1 MIFED
6 KHYISILPKCFFMV
20 SILTA
25 ILAAGWLMFAD
36 TNTLFGWL
44 KPYAIRGDFSRH
56 LILMS
61 CSIIY
66 FLRLLITVS
75 VFLKRRMTWF
85 ETIVITILMSFVLFS
100 FAKVGG
106 NNQQPV
112 GIIEIIGIL
121 LYLLGSYINT
131 RSEYTRYIWK
141 NKERNKGRLY
151 TDGLFRYSMHINYF
165 GDVIL
170 FTGFAMIT
178 HSFSMLVIP
187 LIMFLNFVFF
197 IIPSLDRYL
206 KKNYGEEFNDY
217 ARGTK
222 KLIPWIY

>member
-1 MIFED
+1 MIFKDE
-6 KHYISILPKCFFMV
+6 HNISLLPKFFFMITIFAV
-20 SILTA
+20 ILV
-25 ILAAGWLMFAD
+25 AGWLMFAD

-44 KPYAIRGDFSRH
+44 KPHAIRGDFSRH

-121 LYLLGSYINT
+121 LYLLGSFLNT

-141 NKERNKGRLY
+141 KKEKNKGRLY
-151 TDGLFRYSMHINYF
+151 TKSLFKYSMHINYF

-222 KLIPWIY
+222 KLIPLIY

>member
-1 MIFED
+1 MMFED
-6 KHYISILPKCFFMV
+6 EHYISILPKCFFMV

-85 ETIVITILMSFVLFS
+85 ETIVITILMSFVLFGS
-100 FAKVGG
+100 F
-106 NNQQPV
+106 
-112 GIIEIIGIL
+112 L
-121 LYLLGSYINT
+121 NT
-131 RSEYTRYIWK
+131 RSEYTRYVWK
-141 NKERNKGRLY
+141 KKEMNKGRLY

-187 LIMFLNFVFF
+187 VIMFLNFVFF